1 MSLEQCTLLWSVR
14 TIIVTCSKKS
24 QEETQKAKAP
34 PGKWIGDGDSRRQNI
49 AMMGCNVSERQHQ
62 IIFTSPFC
70 VFEAPYSTKVSQ
82 WNPSAFATVLF
93 LSNTSEIQ
101 GLLKVFPAA
110 HVHAQWWKTVQEQ
123 ATATLLKRFQHNVH
137 IWWHISP
144 KHLQPIW
151 DTVIFMLNICG

>member
-1 MSLEQCTLLWSVR
+1 MSLKQCTLLWSVR
-14 TIIVTCSKKS
+14 TIIVTCSKK
-24 QEETQKAKAP
+24 
-34 PGKWIGDGDSRRQNI
+34 IGSLKKKLKKLKPTWEMNWRWRQNI
-49 AMMGCNVSERQHQ
+49 AMMGHNVSERQHQ
-62 IIFTSPFC
+62 IIFTSPFS

-110 HVHAQWWKTVQEQ
+110 HVHAQWWKTMQEQ
-123 ATATLLKRFQHNVH
+123 ATATLLKCFHHNVH

-151 DTVIFMLNICG
+151 DTVVFMLNICG